1 MFKQTCMRKS
11 VLLVLFFFPILLFA
25 QDDTTQKIVPGRTN
39 SLKQMQKPYVIMI
52 SVDGLR
58 YDLVDKAGATN
69 MKQLRSKGVSAAS
82 MMPSYPS
89 LTFPNHYSLVTG
101 LYPAHHGLVD
111 NTFYDQQKNATYR
124 ISNREVVTDSSWY
137 GGTPLWVLAEKQDM
151 VSASFYW
158 VGSEAAIQGVRPTY
172 YYYYNE
178 KIELDTR
185 VQDLKNWLT
194 LSEEKRPHLITF
206 YFPQVDHEEHTY
218 GPDSKEAAEAV
229 RQVDETIG
237 KMVTMTDALKLPVN
251 YIVVSDHGMI
261 SVDTLNTLKLPAS
274 IDTLKF
280 YVPDSDVLLHLYAKD
295 KKYVQPTYEALKKEA
310 VDYSVYLPDQTPAR
324 WHYATSDDKY
334 NRIGDILLVPKPPKV
349 FNIKGRRMS
358 PGKHGFD
365 NSLHEMQATFYAW
378 GPAFKQNMKI
388 NPFNNIH
395 VYPLVARIL
404 GLTIT
409 EKIDGSITELQQ
421 ILK

>member
-1 MFKQTCMRKS
+1 MRKLFF
-11 VLLVLFFFPILLFA
+11 VLLLFPLSILA
-25 QDDTTQKIVPGRTN
+25 QTDTTQKVVPNRTN
-39 SLKQMQKPYVIMI
+39 SVRQMQKPYVIMI

-69 MKQLRSKGVSAAS
+69 LKQLRNRGVSAKS
-82 MMPSYPS
+82 MTPSYPS

-111 NTFYDQQKNATYR
+111 NTFYDQQKNATYK
-124 ISNREVVTDSSWY
+124 ISNRQVVTDSSWY
-137 GGTPLWVLAEKQDM
+137 GGTPLWVLAENQQM

-178 KIELDTR
+178 AISPDAR
-185 VQDLKNWLT
+185 VQDVKNWLT
-194 LSEEKRPHLITF
+194 LPEEKRPHLITF
-206 YFPQVDHEEHTY
+206 YFPDVDHEEHMH
-218 GPDSKEAAEAV
+218 GPESAEAYDAV
-229 RQVDETIG
+229 RRVDSTIG
-237 KMVTMTDALKLPVN
+237 KMVAMTDALKLPVN

-261 SVDTLNTLKLPAS
+261 AVDTLNTLKLPVA
-274 IDTLKF
+274 IDTTKF
-280 YVPDSDVLLHLYAKD
+280 YVPDSDVILHLYAKD
-295 KKYVQPTYEALKKEA
+295 KKDVRPTYEALKKEA

-324 WHYATSDDKY
+324 WHYATGDDRY

-349 FNIKGRRMS
+349 FNIRGRRMA

-365 NSLHEMQATFYAW
+365 NSLPEMQATFYAW
-378 GPAFKQNMKI
+378 GPAFKQNIKI
-388 NPFNNIH
+388 NPFNNVH

-404 GLTIT
+404 GLTIS
-409 EKIDGSITELQQ
+409 EKIDGSVTELQQ